1 MTLLDE
7 FRARDV
13 YRSGHFR
20 LSSGLHSDT
29 YLQCALA
36 LQDPTF
42 AHRLGRELADRIDA
56 EVDLVA
62 SPAIG
67 GLLAGFVVAHALG
80 RRFVFTER
88 KDGEMTLRRG
98 QQVEDG
104 ARILVV
110 EDVLT
115 TGGSAREA
123 ADVLERHGAEVV
135 AWAALVDR
143 STPDR
148 PLPYEATSL
157 VRVEALT
164 WDPEVCPLCERGVD
178 IDAPGS
184 RPGE

>member
-7 FRARDV
+7 FRARGV
-13 YRSGHFR
+13 YRQGHFR

-36 LQDPTF
+36 LSDPTF
-42 AHRLGRELADRIDA
+42 AHRLGRELADRIDP

-80 RRFVFTER
+80 RPFVFTER
-88 KDGEMTLRRG
+88 KDGAMTLRRG
-98 QQVEDG
+98 QDVPAG
-104 ARILVV
+104 ARLLVV

-123 ADVLERHGAEVV
+123 ADVLEDAGGEVV
-135 AWAALVDR
+135 AWGALVDR
-143 STPDR
+143 STPDH

-157 VRVEALT
+157 VRVEPQT
-164 WDPEVCPLCERGVD
+164 WQPDACPLCEQGD
-178 IDAPGS
+178 ELDAPGS
-184 RPGE
+184 RPA

>member
-13 YRSGHFR
+13 YRSGHFK

-36 LQDPTF
+36 LEDPAF
-42 AHRLGRELADRIDA
+42 AHRIGAELADQIDV

-98 QQVEDG
+98 QSVGDG
-104 ARILVV
+104 ERVLVV

-123 ADVLERHGAEVV
+123 ADVLERHGADVV

-143 STPDR
+143 STEDR
-148 PLPYEATSL
+148 PLPYTATSL
-157 VRVEALT
+157 IRVEAQT
-164 WDPEVCPLCERGVD
+164 WEPDDCELCRQGVE

-184 RPGE
+184 RPQA